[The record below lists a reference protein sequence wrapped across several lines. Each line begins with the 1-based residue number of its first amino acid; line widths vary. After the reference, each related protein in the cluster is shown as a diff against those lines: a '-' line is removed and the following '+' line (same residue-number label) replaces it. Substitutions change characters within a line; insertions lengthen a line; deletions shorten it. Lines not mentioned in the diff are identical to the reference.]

1 MNMNSTCY
9 LCHLKKQVE
18 TARPLGT
25 EEQLTAFIRDLMQ
38 LYLESPVTV
47 SAPWFS
53 PQANALFQKH
63 FGTPED
69 RYVEEKTL
77 SNRFVVERL
86 PRLQA
91 MAAEAEDPVY
101 AGLQLALLGNYID
114 FSALF
119 GEVSFETLDKMLE
132 NFKDIS
138 VEEAVYRRF
147 CADLAAGKELLYVTD
162 NAGEIGF
169 DRVFAEVLQK
179 KFPHLHITFCV
190 RGGPSLNDATRA
202 DAQAV
207 GVPFPVIDNGNLI
220 SGTQL
225 DALGEEARE
234 AFARADVILCKGQA
248 NVETLYGCGL
258 NVYYAFLVKC
268 QRFVEV
274 FQKPKLTPMLL
285 AERG

>member
-9 LCHLKKQVE
+9 LCHLKKQVD

-25 EEQLTAFIRDLMQ
+25 EAQLTAFTRDLMQ
-38 LYLESPVTV
+38 LYLDSPVTV

-53 PQANALFQKH
+53 PQVNALFQKH
-63 FGTPED
+63 YGTPED
-69 RYVEEKTL
+69 RFQEEKAL

-91 MAAEAEDPVY
+91 MAEAAEDPVY

-119 GEVSFETLDKMLE
+119 GEVSFETLDEMLE
-132 NFKDIS
+132 NFRDIS

-169 DRVFAEVLQK
+169 DRVFAEQLQK
-179 KFPHLHITFCV
+179 RFPHLRITFCV
-190 RGGPSLNDATRA
+190 RGGPTLNDATRA

-207 GVPFPVIDNGNLI
+207 GIPFPVIDNGNLI
-220 SGTQL
+220 SGTQP
-225 DALGEEARE
+225 DALGEEAKQ

-248 NVETLYGCGL
+248 NVETLYGCGW
-258 NVYYAFLVKC
+258 NVYYAFLCKC
-268 QRFVEV
+268 QRFVEE
-274 FQKPKLTPMLL
+274 FQKPKLSPMLL
-285 AERG
+285 AERK

>member
-18 TARPLGT
+18 TARPLGS
-25 EEQLTAFIRDLMQ
+25 EAQLTAFTRDLMQ

-53 PQANALFQKH
+53 PQVNDLFQKH
-63 FGTPED
+63 YGTPED
-69 RYVEEKTL
+69 RFAEEKEL

-86 PRLQA
+86 PRLRA
-91 MAAEAEDPVY
+91 MAEAAEDPVY
-101 AGLQLALLGNYID
+101 AGLQLAILGNYID

-119 GEVSFETLDKMLE
+119 GEVSFESLDKMLE
-132 NFKDIS
+132 TFKDIS
-138 VEEAVYRRF
+138 VDEAVYRRF
-147 CADLAAGKELLYVTD
+147 CEELAAGKELLYVTD

-169 DRVFAEVLQK
+169 DRVFAEALQK
-179 KFPHLHITFCV
+179 KFPHLRITFCV

-225 DALGEEARE
+225 DALGAEARE
-234 AFARADVILCKGQA
+234 AISRADVILCKGQA

-285 AERG
+285 AERK